1 MHRTLQI
8 LPDLKRKIISAFAC
22 AILSCAAAFA
32 SVPAQETAS
41 DSAVLFRFVPGRL
54 MFYYDYLENDRAIW
68 KADSLINANI
78 GKISAGEAVVRIRGF
93 CTSWKSDAMNR
104 ISAKNRSNQVKS
116 WYIVHSGMKEEWFRT
131 ENSIRPD
138 TVFTKN
144 CGDLVA
150 LIYIEYLK
158 SDADT
163 LTAQTVSEEKP
174 ARPAPIPEMPERQT
188 PVLAYEIPADPQMP
202 QRISPSGNAAAQTYS
217 PAEKDRRSR
226 KPLRF
231 NVKTNMLY
239 DVAGFPSL
247 EVEIPFGYRWSL
259 NLEGA
264 VAWWSSYKRDNFYQ
278 LDLLS
283 PEVRWWFGQKSR
295 WHGHYIGAFG
305 ILGLYDLEW
314 KGGRGYQGE
323 YWSAGFSYGYMFPI
337 GRKLSLEAGIGL
349 GFMQTGYEEYLPQD
363 EHYVYQQSSRTNYW
377 GPVKLKLGLVWR
389 IGDTPTEKRKKGRTG
404 L

>member
-1 MHRTLQI
+1 MEGRFAYQCKHREDIRRRGCRQNPGFLHFLEIRCHEQGF
-8 LPDLKRKIISAFAC
+8 RKKQKQS
-22 AILSCAAAFA
+22 
-32 SVPAQETAS
+32 
-41 DSAVLFRFVPGRL
+41 
-54 MFYYDYLENDRAIW
+54 
-68 KADSLINANI
+68 
-78 GKISAGEAVVRIRGF
+78 GKV
-93 CTSWKSDAMNR
+93 M
-104 ISAKNRSNQVKS
+104 
-116 WYIVHSGMKEEWFRT
+116 VHSPLRNERRMVQDREQHQARHRSGAAPPCACR
-131 ENSIRPD
+131 R
-138 TVFTKN
+138 
-144 CGDLVA
+144 
-150 LIYIEYLK
+150 YLK

-239 DVAGFPSL
+239 DVVGFPSL